1 MAIDIIAI
9 LIAVYGF
16 YLGYTKGIVKTIFGI
31 VSIFIGLLAALKLS
45 PYLVKGLEK
54 ATGSNS
60 PLIFLLGF
68 ALTFVL
74 TLFLIRFLGNRFE
87 DLLKAI
93 KINFFN
99 QVLGGVALS
108 LIFLLLFSYS
118 IWFADQ
124 VKFIPETTKKA
135 IYTYTALNT
144 LPDKSK
150 QAFAYI
156 KPLFREFSEKA
167 RETIERV
174 KNE

>member
-1 MAIDIIAI
+1 MAFDIIAV

-16 YLGYTKGIVKTIFGI
+16 YLGYTKGIVKTIFGV
-31 VSIFIGLLAALKLS
+31 VSIFVGLLAALKLS

-54 ATGSNS
+54 VSGSHS
-60 PLIFLLGF
+60 PLIFLVGF

-99 QVLGGVALS
+99 QVIGGAVLS
-108 LIFLLLFSYS
+108 LLFLLLFSYG

-124 VKFIPETTKKA
+124 IKLIPENVKKSS
-135 IYTYTALNT
+135 YTYNALTT

-150 QAFAYI
+150 QLFSYI
-156 KPLFREFSEKA
+156 KPLFSEFADKA
-167 RETIERV
+167 KETMERV

>member
-1 MAIDIIAI
+1 MKKHNFNPGPSILPASVLQEAAQSIIEMCI
-9 LIAVYGF
+9 RDR
-16 YLGYTKGIVKTIFGI
+16 VKAL
-31 VSIFIGLLAALKLS
+31 VNESLNSLSIFIGLLAALKLS

-54 ATGSNS
+54 VSGSNS

-99 QVLGGVALS
+99 QVLGGAALS
-108 LIFLLLFSYS
+108 LIFLLLFSYG

-124 VKFIPETTKKA
+124 VKFIPETTKKSS
-135 IYTYTALNT
+135 YTYTALNT
-144 LPDKSK
+144 LPNKSK
-150 QAFAYI
+150 ACLLYTS
-156 KPLFREFSEKA
+156 RC
-167 RETIERV
+167 V
-174 KNE
+174 